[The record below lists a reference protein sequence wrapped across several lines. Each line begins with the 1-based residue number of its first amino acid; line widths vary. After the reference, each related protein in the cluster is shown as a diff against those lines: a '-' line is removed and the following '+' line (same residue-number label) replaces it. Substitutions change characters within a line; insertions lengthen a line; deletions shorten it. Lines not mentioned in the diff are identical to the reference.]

1 MRKLWMA
8 AAVLA
13 VLFAAATSLSAQGT
27 VPAGTTIVMSLDQSV
42 SSKDAQTGQ
51 KLDCSVAQDV
61 VADGK
66 TVIPKGSRCSCSVA
80 SVQASGRLSTPA
92 KLYIKIDSV
101 EVHGKTHSVSANWAG
116 RSETSKAKRDT
127 VAIGGGAGAGAI
139 IGAIAG
145 GGKGAAIGAA
155 AGAGAGTAGAAI
167 TGKKDITF
175 PAETKLRF
183 TTKASI
189 AVK

>member
-8 AAVLA
+8 AALA
-13 VLFAAATSLSAQGT
+13 VLFAAAASLSAQGT
-27 VPAGTTIVMSLDQSV
+27 VPAGTAIVMSLDQSV

-61 VADGK
+61 VVDGK
-66 TVIPKGSRCSCSVA
+66 TVIPRGSRGSCSVA
-80 SVQASGRLSTPA
+80 NVQSSGRLSKPA
-92 KLYIKIDSV
+92 KLYVKIDSL
-101 EVHGKTHSVSANWAG
+101 EVHGKTYPVSASWAG
-116 RSETSKAKRDT
+116 RSEKSKAKRDT
-127 VAIGGGAGAGAI
+127 V
-139 IGAIAG
+139 AIAG
-145 GGKGAAIGAA
+145 GGKGAAIGAGV
-155 AGAGAGTAGAAI
+155 GAGAGTAGAAI

-175 PAETKLRF
+175 PAETRLRF